1 MSKEKRIKT
10 YTKMIKETLQWEM
23 RRSKEKCLR
32 LLKQLFHLLVSV
44 SYMIIW
50 KIKRYGMRM
59 KEKTLD
65 QGYRTKI

>member
-1 MSKEKRIKT
+1 MFKEKRIKT
-10 YTKMIKETLQWEM
+10 YSKMIKETLQWEM

-59 KEKTLD
+59 REKTLD